1 MYIRTPNRKYFEN
14 PFLGTNSQIILS
26 PGSKRKHTHICN
38 LNALDFTASLKPN
51 EGKEATKTSF
61 KVFIIR
67 SKKPFKNTKKYFS
80 SDIMVTSYPKQPF

>member
-1 MYIRTPNRKYFEN
+1 MYIHTPNRKYFEN

-26 PGSKRKHTHICN
+26 PGSKRKHTHISN

-61 KVFIIR
+61 NVFIR

-80 SDIMVTSYPKQPF
+80 SDIMVTTIM